1 MNSRRTCKFC
11 RRTSDS
17 ENPLHY
23 KSVQQPLL
31 GWRRPQGRECAICPW
46 VVQSDEEFSSMTKEK
61 LEQTLR
67 DDAAHAK
74 YMQKVE
80 KWETFKNQTE
90 GGKQHNSK
98 MKAKTTVTVRN
109 STYFEAKKFLGILW
123 PVALYIK
130 QFGKKPKRADVGSYP
145 VNGQQIKGVLRPRSD
160 GELPGTY
167 EIHTVS
173 EQGAD
178 LQSVVADTDA
188 MDTDDV
194 AAMFATAQK
203 RQQITAM
210 SKKAKDGE
218 VSIVL
223 KGGAMDDNDDS
234 SGDDAVF
241 NSVWGH
247 RFKNKAEVNSDEEE
261 VALTGTPAKK
271 PKPTKVLA
279 AAATATPPT
288 KSKLNL
294 HADPSKPTSLK
305 SLAKEIDTAEQ
316 VLLSVTQF
324 KGLLGDEERLGKVR
338 LVRI

>member
-11 RRTSDS
+11 RRSSDS

-46 VVQSDEEFSSMTKEK
+46 VIQNDEELASMKKET
-61 LEQTLR
+61 LEQKLQ
-67 DDAAHAK
+67 DDEQNAQ

-80 KWETFKNQTE
+80 RWQTFKNQTE
-90 GGKQHNSK
+90 GGKMRNFK
-98 MKAKTTVTVRN
+98 LKAKTTVTVRN

-130 QFGKKPKRADVGSYP
+130 HFGKKPKRSDIGSYP
-145 VNGQQIKGVLRPRSD
+145 VNGQQIKGVLRPRSA

-178 LQSVVADTDA
+178 LQAVVAS
-188 MDTDDV
+188 TDDMDDDQV
-194 AAMFATAQK
+194 TDVFATAQK
-203 RQQITAM
+203 RHQITAM

-218 VSIVL
+218 VSVVS
-223 KGGAMDDNDDS
+223 KGGSIDDNDDS
-234 SGDDAVF
+234 SADDAVF
-241 NSVWGH
+241 NSVWGD
-247 RFKNKAEVNSDEEE
+247 RFKNKAEDNDDEEE
-261 VALTGTPAKK
+261 SLTGTPAKK
-271 PKPTKVLA
+271 PKPTTVLA
-279 AAATATPPT
+279 AAATATAST
-288 KSKLNL
+288 KSKLTL
-294 HADPSKPTSLK
+294 HADSSKPTPVK

-324 KGLLGDEERLGKVR
+324 KGLLGDEQRLGKVR
-338 LVRI
+338 IVRI